1 MSQPHEVN
9 PTKSKTMMVQKGITR
24 KRRRT
29 KKLSWDYYDQR
40 GKLISNKKIIERCN
54 KLVLPPAWK
63 DVWISTDAK
72 ANLQATGKDAKGR
85 LQYRYHED
93 WTKARAAE
101 KFDGMT
107 RFARTLPSIRKKVAH
122 DLKLEHM
129 PKEKVVALIVKL
141 IDLYHFRVG
150 NDEYAKQN
158 KSYGLTTLK
167 EGHLKLDQSR
177 SAEGEIDA
185 VFEFVGKSGKL
196 WKRRI
201 WEDDLAILISKSGAV
216 GGRKKSQDLFR
227 YEDKFGNDF
236 DIKANHINEYLDAIT
251 ADHEK
256 VTAKDFR
263 TWAATWKAASRLS
276 KQLDPDTVT
285 ARKRVSNE
293 VIKTVAFDLGNTP
306 TVCRSSYI
314 HPTILSDWADGN
326 FRSKWNKAS
335 RGRKL
340 SGLSKEETTTLMYL
354 NLSKKH

>member
-1 MSQPHEVN
+1 MAD
-9 PTKSKTMMVQKGITR
+9 KGISRKKRRTR
-24 KRRRT
+24 KLT
-29 KKLSWDYYDQR
+29 WDYYDHR

-63 DVWISTDAK
+63 DVWISIDPK
-72 ANLQATGKDAKGR
+72 ANLQATGKDARGR
-85 LQYRYHED
+85 LQYRYHEN

-107 RFARTLPSIRKKVAH
+107 RFARTLPAIRKKVEH
-122 DLKLEHM
+122 DLKLEGM

-150 NDEYAKQN
+150 NDEYAKMN

-167 EGHLKLDQSR
+167 EGHLKLDRSK

-216 GGRKKSQDLFR
+216 GGRKKNQDLFR
-227 YEDKFGNDF
+227 YEDKYGNDF
-236 DIKANHINEYLDAIT
+236 DIKSNHINEYLDEIT

-263 TWAATWKAASRLS
+263 TWAATSKAASRLS
-276 KQLDPDTVT
+276 KQLDPDTHT
-285 ARKRVSNE
+285 ARKRVANE

-314 HPTILSDWADGN
+314 HPTILTDWSEGK
-326 FRSKWNKAS
+326 FRGKWNKALRS
-335 RGRKL
+335 RKL
-340 SGLSKEETTTLMYL
+340 KELSREETATLMYL
-354 NLSKKH
+354 K